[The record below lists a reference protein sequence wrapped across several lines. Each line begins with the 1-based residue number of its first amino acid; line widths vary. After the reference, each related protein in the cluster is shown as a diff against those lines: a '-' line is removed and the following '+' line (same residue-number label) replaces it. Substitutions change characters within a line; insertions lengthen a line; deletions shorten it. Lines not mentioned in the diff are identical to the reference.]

1 MLSFLVST
9 SALLLPSAPRA
20 HVCMEAAASAEL
32 ENPLDNFMVFAV
44 ANEEK
49 KPLSY
54 TVNGKSQAIFY
65 ADVKV
70 AMSELETAKAQHPD
84 LDCDVVP
91 IGLGTAHKMS
101 NEGTATLVPGMRELT
116 AAGMPA
122 EFSPVGQELPL
133 FACMEMKKETEDG
146 STVLPLFMSFD
157 DCEAAVLEA
166 RKVNNDPGLEI
177 VGLSVESVVDHLSSA
192 ADGTP
197 PFDFVAPSSSTEHL
211 SSYIGKGVYYRV
223 VDEE

>member
-1 MLSFLVST
+1 MINLGAQRWQSPARAHRRHQASFFPGQMLSFLVST

-54 TVNGKSQAIFY
+54 TVNGKSQEIFY

-91 IGLGTAHKMS
+91 IGLGTAHKM
-101 NEGTATLVPGMRELT
+101 
-116 AAGMPA
+116 
-122 EFSPVGQELPL
+122 
-133 FACMEMKKETEDG
+133 
-146 STVLPLFMSFD
+146 
-157 DCEAAVLEA
+157 
-166 RKVNNDPGLEI
+166 
-177 VGLSVESVVDHLSSA
+177 
-192 ADGTP
+192 
-197 PFDFVAPSSSTEHL
+197 
-211 SSYIGKGVYYRV
+211 
-223 VDEE
+223 